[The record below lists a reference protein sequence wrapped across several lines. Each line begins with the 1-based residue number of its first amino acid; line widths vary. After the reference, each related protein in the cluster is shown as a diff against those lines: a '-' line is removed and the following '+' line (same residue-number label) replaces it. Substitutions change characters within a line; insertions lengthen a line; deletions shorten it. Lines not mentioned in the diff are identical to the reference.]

1 MAQHPYQATLSS
13 NQSIQQSLFPS
24 WHDRRHSSSS
34 DAILEEGER
43 KRGSFDRLQDIVN
56 EKKKEEDEEEQRE
69 KNDDGDDETPK
80 IHITKDISD
89 RVKSIV
95 KDTTS
100 YPPSIVI
107 DNSELTETADNDT
120 TAPPTTGKMANGSDK
135 KVRRSR
141 SVRFN
146 DDGDNSQFVKTS
158 N

>member
-1 MAQHPYQATLSS
+1 MAQHPYQATVST
-13 NQSIQQSLFPS
+13 NQSIQQSLFPL
-24 WHDRRHSSSS
+24 WHDRRHSHSS

-43 KRGSFDRLQDIVN
+43 KTGSFDKLQDIVK
-56 EKKKEEDEEEQRE
+56 EKQKEEDEEEE
-69 KNDDGDDETPK
+69 KEDDMEDVDFYSETPK
-80 IHITKDISD
+80 IDITKATSD

-107 DNSELTETADNDT
+107 DNSELGE
-120 TAPPTTGKMANGSDK
+120 TAPPAGIMTNDSDK

-141 SVRFN
+141 SVKFN
-146 DDGDNSQFVKTS
+146 DDSQFIKTS

>member
-1 MAQHPYQATLSS
+1 MSQHPYQATLSS
-13 NQSIQQSLFPS
+13 NQYIQQSLFPS
-24 WHDRRHSSSS
+24 WHNRRHSNSS

-56 EKKKEEDEEEQRE
+56 EKKKEEDEEERRQN
-69 KNDDGDDETPK
+69 NDDGDNETPK
-80 IHITKDISD
+80 IYITKDISD

-107 DNSELTETADNDT
+107 DNSELTETADG
-120 TAPPTTGKMANGSDK
+120 TAAHPPTGIMTNDSDK

-158 N
+158 NN